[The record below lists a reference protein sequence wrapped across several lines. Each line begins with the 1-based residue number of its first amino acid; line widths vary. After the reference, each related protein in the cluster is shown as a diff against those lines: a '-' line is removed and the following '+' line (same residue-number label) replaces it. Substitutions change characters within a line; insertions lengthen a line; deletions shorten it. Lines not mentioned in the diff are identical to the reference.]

1 MTPARSQAR
10 MARLSVG
17 KVWSALSQL
26 IVVDAVKAL
35 GDIGVQHVF
44 RFGLDGVEDGSDGI
58 VA

>member
-1 MTPARSQAR
+1 